1 MIHAM
6 KSTTV
11 SSCPGSSHHR
21 HTVTASFLLAALL
34 AMGASNGQA
43 ETTTTLYQEAAV
55 VGSGVGVGDSRI
67 EGFSEGFAAMEQLDL
82 TTMELARAREGQ
94 RIVNINTVKSV
105 QKMKASVNDTSFD
118 IGGNMVSGNITF
130 APEALGSYSGTGIF
144 SAVTGNGN
152 SINNAVGISVF
163 IAD

>member
-1 MIHAM
+1 M
-6 KSTTV
+6 KSNRV
-11 SSCPGSSHHR
+11 SPYAGMGRHR
-21 HTVTASFLLAALL
+21 HTATVSFLLSALL
-34 AMGASNGQA
+34 AIGASNGQA
-43 ETTTTLYQEAAV
+43 DTNTTFYHEVAV
-55 VGSGVGVGDSRI
+55 IGGDGDKYMT
-67 EGFSEGFAAMEQLDL
+67 EGFSAVEQLDL
-82 TTMELARAREGQ
+82 AEMDQSRAREGQ
-94 RIVNINTVKSV
+94 TVVNINTVKSV

-130 APEALGSYSGTGIF
+130 SPEALGSYSGTGIF